1 MIATFRISE
10 DDYADA
16 MKLFA
21 RPTLLRRA
29 LLVAIPVLLVLGALV
44 GGPALWPAA
53 VGGLVGVAI
62 VLLAT
67 RLLTPAMARRHY
79 RKYKAMQAEFQTE
92 LLDTGLRLMSPHGD
106 GTVVW
111 ENVLK
116 WRQNDRFVLVYPMP
130 RLYHI
135 VPKSIATQGFDLQ
148 GLVQRLERHVGP
160 PF

>member
-1 MIATFRISE
+1 
-10 DDYADA
+10 
-16 MKLFA
+16 
-21 RPTLLRRA
+21 
-29 LLVAIPVLLVLGALV
+29 
-44 GGPALWPAA
+44 
-53 VGGLVGVAI
+53 
-62 VLLAT
+62 
-67 RLLTPAMARRHY
+67 
-79 RKYKAMQAEFQTE
+79 MQAEFQTE